1 MVVGISK
8 IALHSRY
15 QRVFILQSLKILN
28 VFNTL
33 TKNGTLFERLEH
45 LFFVKSSKIENA
57 TFPYKTVPSETN
69 VRTNRM
75 TIKHWTFR
83 KNGI

>member
-33 TKNGTLFERLEH
+33 TKNGNSLQ
-45 LFFVKSSKIENA
+45 
-57 TFPYKTVPSETN
+57 KTGAP
-69 VRTNRM
+69 
-75 TIKHWTFR
+75 IFC
-83 KNGI
+83 

>member
-1 MVVGISK
+1 M
-8 IALHSRY
+8 
-15 QRVFILQSLKILN
+15 
-28 VFNTL
+28 
-33 TKNGTLFERLEH
+33 GTLFKRLEH
-45 LFFVKSSKIENA
+45 LFFVKISKTENA
-57 TFPYKTVPSETN
+57 TFPYKTVLSETN